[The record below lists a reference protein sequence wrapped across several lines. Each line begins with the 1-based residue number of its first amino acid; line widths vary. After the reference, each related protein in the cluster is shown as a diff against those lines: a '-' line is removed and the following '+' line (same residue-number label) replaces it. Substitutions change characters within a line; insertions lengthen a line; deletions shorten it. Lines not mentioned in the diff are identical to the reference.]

1 MENKKRIIAISIA
14 IFICIIIGIILM
26 HNQEDNY
33 TEFENIE
40 ILDTTPGEITQKEK
54 NIKIHISGETNYNG
68 ILELPEG
75 SRIDDAIKK
84 AGGVTQ
90 NADINKI
97 NLAYELSDGQKLNIP
112 SKIVG
117 ADASV
122 CPRIIT
128 NENEEGIIEDI
139 DKKDEK
145 ININKATQTQ
155 LETLPGVG
163 PSLALKIIKYREQ
176 NGKFN
181 NIEELKNVSGVGEN
195 KYEELKELIK
205 IK

>member
-1 MENKKRIIAISIA
+1 MENKKRIIAITIA
-14 IFICIIIGIILM
+14 IFICTIIGIILIY
-26 HNQEDNY
+26 NQEDDY

-40 ILDTTPGEITQKEK
+40 IIDTTPGETTQIQK
-54 NIKIHISGETNYNG
+54 NIKIHISGEANYNG

-84 AGGVTQ
+84 AGGLTQ
-90 NADINKI
+90 KADINKI

-112 SKIVG
+112 PKTVSE
-117 ADASV
+117 DTSD
-122 CPRIIT
+122 CPQIIT

-139 DKKDEK
+139 EEKDEK
-145 ININKATQTQ
+145 ININKATQTE

-163 PSLALKIIKYREQ
+163 PSLALKIIKYRKE

-181 NIEELKNVSGVGEN
+181 SIEELKNVSGVGEN

>member
-1 MENKKRIIAISIA
+1 MENKKRIIAITIA
-14 IFICIIIGIILM
+14 ILICIIIGGILIYK
-26 HNQEDNY
+26 QENY

-40 ILDTTPGEITQKEK
+40 ILDTTPGEIIAKEK

-75 SRIDDAIKK
+75 SRIDDAIKQ
-84 AGGVTQ
+84 AGGITQ

-97 NLAYELSDGQKLNIP
+97 NLAYELSDGQKLYIP
-112 SKIVG
+112 SIDEEEIKEY
-117 ADASV
+117 
-122 CPRIIT
+122 IT
-128 NENEEGIIEDI
+128 ENSGIGLDEE
-139 DKKDEK
+139 KDEK

-163 PSLALKIIKYREQ
+163 PSVALKIIKYREE
-176 NGKFN
+176 NGKFT

-195 KYEELKELIK
+195 KYQELKELIK
-205 IK
+205 VK